1 MKKLLAMI
9 ALPRLRLGAVVT
21 GLALLLS
28 GSALAAT
35 IVGTAKNEVIRGTA
49 KADKL
54 YGKAGNDIS
63 PALSWGPGSN
73 SPKSYAIILV
83 DTGNG
88 NKHWAIWDLPA
99 ATTSLPEG
107 LGLGFAV
114 PGQSPAKQKALGSG
128 NQTLQYFGPC
138 PGGSSHKYVFT
149 LYALKVA
156 TLPGLSQS
164 STVAQVETAA
174 KANSMASVTLS
185 GNSAAH
191 T

>member
-1 MKKLLAMI
+1 M
-9 ALPRLRLGAVVT
+9 RLKFAGGGAAPFQLT
-21 GLALLLS
+21 S
-28 GSALAAT
+28 SAFGEGGT
-35 IVGTAKNEVIRGTA
+35 IPTKYTCEQ
-49 KADKL
+49 D
-54 YGKAGNDIS
+54 GKAGNDIS
-63 PALSWGPGSN
+63 PPLSWGAGTN
-73 SPKSYAIILV
+73 APKSYAIILV

-88 NKHWAIWDLPA
+88 NKHWAIWDIKP

-185 GNSAAH
+185 ANSAAH

>member
-1 MKKLLAMI
+1 MAFSLSS
-9 ALPRLRLGAVVT
+9 PRF
-21 GLALLLS
+21 
-28 GSALAAT
+28 
-35 IVGTAKNEVIRGTA
+35 
-49 KADKL
+49 ADNGEIPTK
-54 YGKAGNDIS
+54 YTCQQDGKAGNDIS